1 MSDNVGIN
9 LSNALI
15 LSRDVEEI
23 FLSTPNDKKRKKET
37 QKKEKLFNA

>member
-23 FLSTPNDKKRKKET
+23 FLSTPNDKKRKKKTPKERET
-37 QKKEKLFNA
+37 L